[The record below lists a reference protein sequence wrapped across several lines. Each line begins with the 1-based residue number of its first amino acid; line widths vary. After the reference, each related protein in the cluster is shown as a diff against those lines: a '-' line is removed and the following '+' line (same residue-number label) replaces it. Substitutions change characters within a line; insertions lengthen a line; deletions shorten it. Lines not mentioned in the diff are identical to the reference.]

1 MRTKYEAQ
9 EMQQRNC
16 TQRKP
21 SIQYY
26 FETVGKDGKEYKKK
40 LQMKEYLVFENMV
53 LTKLCYYY
61 IQQYCMT

>member
-1 MRTKYEAQ
+1 MKHKDKQMLMRTKYEAQ

-26 FETVGKDGKEYKKK
+26 FETVGKDGKEYKKSYK
-40 LQMKEYLVFENMV
+40 
-53 LTKLCYYY
+53 
-61 IQQYCMT
+61 